1 MPPDPNLI
9 VHEVFSWVV
18 PGLVIMVLGFPV
30 VRLITRWLE
39 PRPVPPRELSAI
51 NGSARA
57 ICWARRILE
66 AATICIALVIWA
78 VFLTDLMRRRMSR
91 VLAIVIYRSV

>member
-18 PGLVIMVLGFPV
+18 PGLIIMVLGFPV

-39 PRPVPPRELSAI
+39 PKPVPPRELSAI
-51 NGSARA
+51 NERLERIETAVDSIAVEVERISEAQRFSARLQSEQQSPRLSA
-57 ICWARRILE
+57 PRE
-66 AATICIALVIWA
+66 
-78 VFLTDLMRRRMSR
+78 
-91 VLAIVIYRSV
+91 